1 MSEPRW
7 LSTAEQRSWRKYL
20 TGSQLLHTQ
29 IEADLRE
36 HFGIGLPEYEILVR
50 LSESED
56 GSLRMAQLAA
66 DTTMSRSRLTHSV
79 ARMEKKGLLARCP
92 IPEDGRGVSCA
103 MTEAG
108 RKLLVS
114 AAPTHVESVRDNLV
128 DLLEPEEMAT
138 LGTIFTKVTRH
149 LRAKENS

>member
-7 LSTAEQRSWRKYL
+7 LSGPEQKSWRKYL
-20 TGSQLLHTQ
+20 TGSQLLQTQ
-29 IEADLRE
+29 VEADLRE
-36 HFGIGLPEYEILVR
+36 NFGIGLAEYEILVR
-50 LSESED
+50 LSEHENRSM
-56 GSLRMAQLAA
+56 RMAQLAS

-92 IPEDGRGVSCA
+92 IPEDGRGVNCA

-108 RKLLVS
+108 WNLLVS
-114 AAPTHVESVRDNLV
+114 AAPTHVESVRESLV
-128 DLLEPEEMAT
+128 DLLSPAEMAA
-138 LGTIFTKVTRH
+138 LGTIFSKVTHH